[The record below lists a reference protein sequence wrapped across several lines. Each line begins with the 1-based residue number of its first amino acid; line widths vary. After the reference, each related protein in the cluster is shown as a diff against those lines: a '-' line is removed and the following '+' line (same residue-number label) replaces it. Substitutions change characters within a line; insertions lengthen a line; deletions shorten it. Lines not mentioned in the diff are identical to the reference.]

1 MTASKNENYTAA
13 FNFSLCFKLS
23 QNFKIILNSKSI
35 YIEIYV
41 LRYHIGLVTDTNVR
55 LISVFY
61 YCDKYLVNCDIIRT
75 ESFCLYSSSTLLII
89 DFY

>member
-13 FNFSLCFKLS
+13 FNLSLCFKLS

-75 ESFCLYSSSTLLII
+75 ESFCLYIVQFFNTL
-89 DFY
+89 DY